1 MDIHLKEYKVG
12 NIRIELT
19 VQGKDGCKMVLTA
32 KDRNNEILWKTYVT
46 DDFGRTKIY
55 PSVEEALEDADAR
68 MKSLS

>member
-1 MDIHLKEYKVG
+1 MDLHLKEYKVG

-19 VQGKDGCKMVLTA
+19 VLEKDGCKMVLTA
-32 KDRNNEILWKTYVT
+32 KDKNNEILWKTYVT

-55 PSVEEALEDADAR
+55 TSVEDALEDADAR